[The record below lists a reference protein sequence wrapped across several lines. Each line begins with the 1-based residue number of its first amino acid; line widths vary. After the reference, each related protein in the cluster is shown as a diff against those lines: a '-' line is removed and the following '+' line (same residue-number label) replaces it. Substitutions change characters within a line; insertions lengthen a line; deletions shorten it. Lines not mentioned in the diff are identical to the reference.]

1 MSDNLISDTLRF
13 NLLGLLQVWLDHISC
28 HCIFDLCI
36 YIIYTMLYGVVFS
49 PSPKYRSVHTRTE
62 HEKQLNTSHLNQQP
76 IRSIQKPQKKTSK
89 NHKTGYLPWFTTKKM
104 GLSNTLSI
112 LSHLYPMR
120 HVSAMAPR
128 PWASKK
134 TTSGIS
140 SESSWISGFSRAQ
153 GKHNSWARPR
163 NLWNQWFL
171 CGSAIYI

>member
-1 MSDNLISDTLRF
+1 
-13 NLLGLLQVWLDHISC
+13 
-28 HCIFDLCI
+28 
-36 YIIYTMLYGVVFS
+36 MLYGVVFS
-49 PSPKYRSVHTRTE
+49 PHP
-62 HEKQLNTSHLNQQP
+62 QNIDQ
-76 IRSIQKPQKKTSK
+76 SIQGRNMKSNWTPATWISNLSDPYKNHKKKTSK

-171 CGSAIYI
+171 CGSIYMGAHHKCLNTWWARYIDVNQCFFFLGIRCFNQWIR